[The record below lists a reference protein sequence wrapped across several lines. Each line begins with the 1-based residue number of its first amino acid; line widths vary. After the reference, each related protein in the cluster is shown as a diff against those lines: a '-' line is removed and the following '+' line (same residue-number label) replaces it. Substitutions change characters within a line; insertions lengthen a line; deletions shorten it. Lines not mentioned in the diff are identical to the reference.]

1 MEELENDLNSID
13 ESVQIEGAPKRPV
26 FLTVLCVLSFIG
38 TGGMLL
44 SALTGFISGP
54 LSNEELEKSFSTLNS
69 FSSMF
74 GSTEELQLVLEKTM
88 EKQRVINEK
97 FYLNSLINTAVY
109 SLGLLGAIF
118 MWKQRKLGFHLYVIY
133 SLLAMSAVYIIVPI
147 SLVLQAEII
156 QSAIITAVW
165 IGLYAI
171 NIKHLN
177 KN

>member
-1 MEELENDLNSID
+1 
-13 ESVQIEGAPKRPV
+13 
-26 FLTVLCVLSFIG
+26 
-38 TGGMLL
+38 
-44 SALTGFISGP
+44 
-54 LSNEELEKSFSTLNS
+54 
-69 FSSMF
+69 MF

-88 EKQRVINEK
+88 EKQRIINEK
-97 FYLNSLINTAVY
+97 FYLNSLINTVVY

-156 QSAIITAVW
+156 QSAIITSVW

>member
-1 MEELENDLNSID
+1 MEEVNNEITSVEEFNST
-13 ESVQIEGAPKRPV
+13 EQPKRPV

-38 TGGMLL
+38 TGGMLISGL
-44 SALTGFISGP
+44 MGFISGP

-69 FSSMF
+69 FSTMF
-74 GSTEELQLVLEKTM
+74 GSTEEIQLVLEKTI
-88 EKQRVINEK
+88 EKQRIINSS
-97 FYLNSLINTAVY
+97 FYLNSLINTVVY
-109 SLGLLGAIF
+109 ALGLVGVIF

-133 SLLAMSAVYIIVPI
+133 SLLAMTAVYVIVPI

-156 QSAIITAVW
+156 QSAIFSTIW

-171 NIKHLN
+171 NLKHLN